1 MTTQSESTY
10 QVQAEASADGAI
22 WQALDV
28 PETVE
33 ITGDLTDWFA
43 GIAAEVAEESGAVPG
58 SYVRVLAWPADE
70 TDLTPDTVVFTDE
83 HQVID
88 SDREVTLEQV
98 RRMLGLRTTNATG
111 DTLRRWEKRAKEA
124 GRSLVPPVGRQ
135 LGRGGMQKYRL
146 GDVLR
151 AIEVYDHALV
161 EMPEPTSGN
170 AA

>member
-10 QVQAEASADGAI
+10 QVQAESSADGII

-43 GIAAEVAEESGAVPG
+43 ETAAEVAEESGAVPG
-58 SYVRVLAWPADE
+58 SFVRVLVWSADE
-70 TDLTPDTVVFTDE
+70 TDLTPNTVIFTDE
-83 HQVID
+83 HQAID
-88 SDREVTLEQV
+88 PDLEITLEQV
-98 RRMLGLRTTNATG
+98 RRMLGLRTTNAAG
-111 DTLRRWEKRAKEA
+111 DTLRRWERQAKVA
-124 GRSLVPPVGRQ
+124 GRSLVPPVGRE